1 MRRAA
6 HILIVNFHIDL
17 QRYKLQENNKKKHIF
32 VICIDRSNDQ
42 SLVKKHT
49 YFVDVVW
56 GHRLNVAEEI

>member
-1 MRRAA
+1 M
-6 HILIVNFHIDL
+6 LIVNFHIDP
-17 QRYKLQENNKKKHIF
+17 QRYKLQEKNRKHIF